1 MTETNSQPVLFEERR
16 AGNGARIGV
25 ARLNAERALNSLS
38 LQMIDLLTERLC
50 AWAVDPG
57 VALVVLEGAGEKAF
71 SAGADLHKVHETM
84 LAHHASSQR
93 DDIRGNAYAAGFFG
107 REYRLDFA
115 IHTYPKPLLCWGHGI
130 VMGGGVGLM
139 SGASHRVVTNESR
152 VAMPEITIGL
162 YPDVGG
168 SWLLGRMPG
177 ATGLFLA
184 LTGARLQASD
194 ALFVK
199 LADYCVDHS
208 RKSAVFEA
216 LMGQQWTGS
225 HADDDRL
232 LSAVLQGFAT
242 ADLPH
247 GPLRQHFDRIN
258 KLCGHGE
265 LQDIVSAISGL
276 KTEDAW
282 LARAGATLAA
292 GSPSTAALSYE
303 LQRRAK
309 YLSLADVFRME
320 FVAALHCARR
330 PDFAEGIRAL
340 LIDKD
345 QRPRWQP
352 PTLAQVTPEW
362 TEGFFVS
369 PWKAY
374 EHPLAD
380 LGPACASWREPQKS
394 TTFSHRG
401 FFTILP

>member
-1 MTETNSQPVLFEERR
+1 MAVPVVFEEKI
-16 AGNGARIGV
+16 AANGVRIGI
-25 ARLNAERALNSLS
+25 ARLNAEKTLNALL
-38 LQMIDLLTERLC
+38 LEMIDLLTERLA
-50 AWAVDPG
+50 AWSADPG

-71 SAGADLHKVHETM
+71 SAGADLHKVYEAM
-84 LAHHASSQR
+84 LAHHASAQR

-107 REYRLDFA
+107 REYRLDYT
-115 IHTYPKPLLCWGHGI
+115 IHTYPKPVLCWGHGI

-199 LADYCVDHS
+199 LADYCIDHA
-208 RKSAVFEA
+208 RKAAVFDA
-216 LMGQQWTGS
+216 LFAQPWTNEPGDN
-225 HADDDRL
+225 HRL
-232 LSAVLQGFAT
+232 LSAVLHGFAA

-247 GPLRQHFDRIN
+247 GPLRRHFDLIN
-258 KLCGHGE
+258 EMCGDRE
-265 LQDIVSAISGL
+265 LKDIVAAISGL
-276 KTEDAW
+276 ETEDTW
-282 LARAGATLAA
+282 LVRAGATLAA
-292 GSPSTAALSYE
+292 GSPSTAALSHE

-309 YLSLADVFRME
+309 HLSLADVFRME

-352 PTLAQVTPEW
+352 PTLAQITPEW
-362 TEGFFVS
+362 TDGFFAS
-369 PWKAY
+369 PWKAH

-380 LGPACASWREPQKS
+380 LGAASAS
-394 TTFSHRG
+394 
-401 FFTILP
+401 

>member
-1 MTETNSQPVLFEERR
+1 MTEHSIQPVLFEERR
-16 AGNGARIGV
+16 AANGARIGV
-25 ARLNAERALNSLS
+25 SRLNAERTLNALS
-38 LQMIDLLTERLC
+38 LEMIDLLTERLA
-50 AWAVDPG
+50 AWAADPG
-57 VALVVLEGAGEKAF
+57 VALVVLESAGEKAF
-71 SAGADLHKVHETM
+71 SAGADLHKVYETM
-84 LAHHASSQR
+84 IGHHASAQR

-107 REYRLDFA
+107 REYRLDYT
-115 IHTYPKPLLCWGHGI
+115 IHTYPKPVLCWGHGI

-139 SGASHRVVTNESR
+139 SGASHRVVTNASR

-194 ALFVK
+194 VLFVK
-199 LADYCVDHS
+199 LADYCIDHA
-208 RKSAVFEA
+208 RKSAVFDA
-216 LMGQQWTGS
+216 LIAQPWTPAIGDN
-225 HADDDRL
+225 HRL
-232 LSAVLQGFAT
+232 LSAVLRAFAE

-247 GPLRQHFDRIN
+247 GPLRQHFDLIN
-258 KLCGHGE
+258 EMCGHRE
-265 LQDIVSAISGL
+265 LKDIVAAITGL

-292 GSPSTAALSYE
+292 GSPSTAALSDE
-303 LQRRAK
+303 LQRRAR

-352 PTLAQVTPEW
+352 STLAQVTPEW
-362 TEGFFVS
+362 TEGFFTS
-369 PWKAY
+369 PWKAH

-380 LGPACASWREPQKS
+380 LG
-394 TTFSHRG
+394 T
-401 FFTILP
+401 

>member
-1 MTETNSQPVLFEERR
+1 MTEPSTEPVLFEEPR
-16 AGNGARIGV
+16 AANGARIGV
-25 ARLNAERALNSLS
+25 ARLNAGKTLNALS
-38 LQMIDLLTERLC
+38 LEMIDLLTERLS

-71 SAGADLHKVHETM
+71 SAGADLHKVHEAM
-84 LAHHASSQR
+84 LAHHASAQR
-93 DDIRGNAYAAGFFG
+93 DDIRGNAYAASFFG
-107 REYRLDFA
+107 REYRLDYA
-115 IHTYPKPLLCWGHGI
+115 IHTYPKPVLCWGHGI

-139 SGASHRVVTNESR
+139 SGASHRVVTSESR

-199 LADYCVDHS
+199 LADYCIDHA
-208 RKSAVFEA
+208 RKPAVFEA
-216 LMGQQWTGS
+216 LMAQQWTGS
-225 HADDDRL
+225 HANDDRL
-232 LSAVLQGFAT
+232 VSAVLHGFAA

-247 GPLRQHFDRIN
+247 GPLRRHFDLIN

-265 LQDIVSAISGL
+265 LQDIASAITGL
-276 KTEDAW
+276 KSEDAW
-282 LARAGATLAA
+282 LAKAGATLAA

-309 YLSLADVFRME
+309 HLSLADVFRME

-345 QRPRWQP
+345 QQPRWQP

-362 TEGFFVS
+362 TDGYFAS
-369 PWKAY
+369 PWKAH

-380 LGPACASWREPQKS
+380 LGR
-394 TTFSHRG
+394 
-401 FFTILP
+401 

>member
-1 MTETNSQPVLFEERR
+1 MTEPKAQPVLFEERR
-16 AGNGARIGV
+16 AANGACIGI
-25 ARLNAERALNSLS
+25 ARLNAEKALNALS
-38 LQMIDLLTERLC
+38 LEMIDLLAERLA

-71 SAGADLHKVHETM
+71 SAGADLHKMHEAM
-84 LAHHASSQR
+84 LAHHASPQR
-93 DDIRGNAYAAGFFG
+93 DDIRGNAYAAAFFG
-107 REYRLDFA
+107 REYRLDYT
-115 IHTYPKPLLCWGHGI
+115 IHTYPKPLLGWGHGI

-139 SGASHRVVTNESR
+139 SGASHRVVTGESR

-168 SWLLGRMPG
+168 SWLLDRMPG

-199 LADYCVDHS
+199 LADYCIDHA
-208 RKSAVFEA
+208 RKPAVFEA
-216 LMGQQWTGS
+216 LSRLPWS
-225 HADDDRL
+225 HAPGENHRL
-232 LSAVLQGFAT
+232 LSAALRTFGQG
-242 ADLPH
+242 DLPH
-247 GPLRQHFDRIN
+247 GPLRQHFDLIN
-258 KLCGHGE
+258 KLCADGNIDH
-265 LQDIVSAISGL
+265 IVAAITGMR
-276 KTEDAW
+276 TEDAW

-303 LQRRAK
+303 LQRRARH
-309 YLSLADVFRME
+309 LSLADVFRME

-345 QRPRWQP
+345 QQPRWQP

-362 TEGFFVS
+362 TEGFFAS
-369 PWKAY
+369 PWKPQ

-380 LGPACASWREPQKS
+380 LGS
-394 TTFSHRG
+394 
-401 FFTILP
+401 

>member
-1 MTETNSQPVLFEERR
+1 MTEPRIQPVLFEERR
-16 AGNGARIGV
+16 AANGSRIGV
-25 ARLNAERALNSLS
+25 ARLNAEKTLNALS
-38 LQMIDLLTERLC
+38 LEMIDLLTERLA
-50 AWAVDPG
+50 AWAADPG
-57 VALVVLEGAGEKAF
+57 MVLVVLESAGEKAF
-71 SAGADLHKVHETM
+71 SAGADLHKVYEAM
-84 LAHHASSQR
+84 IGHHASAQR

-107 REYRLDFA
+107 REYRLDYT
-115 IHTYPKPLLCWGHGI
+115 IHTYPKPVLCWGHGI

-184 LTGARLQASD
+184 LTGARLLASD

-199 LADYCVDHS
+199 LADYCIDHA
-208 RKSAVFEA
+208 RKSAVFDA
-216 LMGQQWTGS
+216 LIAQRWTRAPG
-225 HADDDRL
+225 DNRRL
-232 LSAVLQGFAT
+232 LSAVLHAFAE

-247 GPLRQHFDRIN
+247 GPLRQHFDLIN
-258 KLCGHGE
+258 KLCGGGE
-265 LQDIVSAISGL
+265 LKDIVAAITGL

-292 GSPSTAALSYE
+292 GSPSTATLSDE

-309 YLSLADVFRME
+309 YLSLPDVFRME
-320 FVAALHCARR
+320 FVAALQCACR
-330 PDFAEGIRAL
+330 PDFTEGIRAL

-352 PTLAQVTPEW
+352 STVAQVTPEW
-362 TEGFFVS
+362 TEGFFTS
-369 PWKAY
+369 PWKAH

-380 LGPACASWREPQKS
+380 LGAPFADR
-394 TTFSHRG
+394 R
-401 FFTILP
+401 

>member
-1 MTETNSQPVLFEERR
+1 MTEPKTQAVLFQEHR
-16 AGNGARIGV
+16 AANGVRIGV
-25 ARLNAERALNSLS
+25 ARLNSEKTLNALS
-38 LQMIDLLTERLC
+38 LEMIDLLAEHLS

-57 VALVVLEGAGEKAF
+57 VAMAVLEGAGEKAF
-71 SAGADLHKVHETM
+71 SAGADLHKVHEAM
-84 LAHHASSQR
+84 LAHHASAQR

-107 REYRLDFA
+107 REYRLDYA
-115 IHTYPKPLLCWGHGI
+115 IHTYPKPVLCWGHGI

-162 YPDVGG
+162 YADVGG

-199 LADYCVDHS
+199 LADYCIDHA
-208 RKSAVFEA
+208 RKAAVFDA
-216 LMGQQWTGS
+216 LFAQPWTRAPGDN
-225 HADDDRL
+225 HRL
-232 LSAVLQGFAT
+232 LSAGLRAFAQ
-242 ADLPH
+242 ASLPH
-247 GPLRQHFDRIN
+247 GPLRLHFDLIN
-258 KLCGHGE
+258 EMCGGRE
-265 LQDIVSAISGL
+265 LKDIVAAISGL
-276 KTEDAW
+276 QTGDAW
-282 LARAGATLAA
+282 LTRAGATLAA

-309 YLSLADVFRME
+309 HLSLADVFRME
-320 FVAALHCARR
+320 FVASLHCARR

-362 TEGFFVS
+362 TEGFFTS
-369 PWKAY
+369 PWKAH

-380 LGPACASWREPQKS
+380 LGA
-394 TTFSHRG
+394 
-401 FFTILP
+401 

>member
-1 MTETNSQPVLFEERR
+1 MTETRTQPVLFEERR
-16 AGNGARIGV
+16 AANDARIGV
-25 ARLNAERALNSLS
+25 ARLSAEKTLNALS
-38 LQMIDLLTERLC
+38 LEMIDLLMARLS

-57 VALVVLEGAGEKAF
+57 VALVVLEGAGEKSF
-71 SAGADLHKVHETM
+71 CAGADLHRMHEAM
-84 LAHHASSQR
+84 LAHHASAQR

-107 REYRLDFA
+107 REYRLDYA
-115 IHTYPKPLLCWGHGI
+115 IHTYPKPVLCWGHGI

-139 SGASHRVVTNESR
+139 SGASHRVVTPESR

-162 YPDVGG
+162 YADVGG

-199 LADYCVDHS
+199 LADYCIDHA
-208 RKSAVFEA
+208 RKSTVFEA
-216 LMGQQWTGS
+216 LMVQEWTGS
-225 HADDDRL
+225 HADNRRL
-232 LSAVLQGFAT
+232 LSSVLDGFAT

-247 GPLRQHFDRIN
+247 GPLRQNFDLIS
-258 KLCGHGE
+258 KLCGHGQ
-265 LQDIVSAISGL
+265 LQDIVSAITGL
-276 KTEDAW
+276 KSADAW
-282 LARAGATLAA
+282 LAKAGATLAA

-320 FVAALHCARR
+320 FVASLHCARR

-362 TEGFFVS
+362 TDGFFAS
-369 PWKAY
+369 PWKAH
-374 EHPLAD
+374 EHPLDD
-380 LGPACASWREPQKS
+380 LG
-394 TTFSHRG
+394 T
-401 FFTILP
+401 

>member
-1 MTETNSQPVLFEERR
+1 MTEPKAQPVLFEERL
-16 AGNGARIGV
+16 AENGARIGV
-25 ARLNAERALNSLS
+25 ARLNADKTLNALS
-38 LQMIDLLTERLC
+38 QEMIDLLTGRL
-50 AWAVDPG
+50 AVWGIDPG

-71 SAGADLHKVHETM
+71 SAGADLHKIYETM
-84 LAHHASSQR
+84 LAHHASAQR

-107 REYRLDFA
+107 REYRLDYT
-115 IHTYPKPLLCWGHGI
+115 IHTYPKPVLCWGHGI

-139 SGASHRVVTNESR
+139 SGASHRVLTNESR

-199 LADYCVDHS
+199 LADHCIDQA
-208 RKSAVFEA
+208 RKPAVFDA
-216 LMGQQWTGS
+216 LLAQPWTRASGEN
-225 HADDDRL
+225 HRL
-232 LSAVLQGFAT
+232 LDAVLHAFAER
-242 ADLPH
+242 DLPH
-247 GPLRQHFDRIN
+247 GPLRQHFDLIN

-265 LQDIVSAISGL
+265 LKDIVAAITGL
-276 KTEDAW
+276 NTDDAW
-282 LARAGATLAA
+282 LARAAATLAA

-309 YLSLADVFRME
+309 HLSLADVFRME

-352 PTLAQVTPEW
+352 ATLAEIMPEW
-362 TEGFFVS
+362 IDGFFAS
-369 PWKAY
+369 PWKAH

-380 LGPACASWREPQKS
+380 LGA
-394 TTFSHRG
+394 
-401 FFTILP
+401 

>member
-1 MTETNSQPVLFEERR
+1 MTEPRIQPVLFEERR
-16 AGNGARIGV
+16 AANDARIGI
-25 ARLNAERALNSLS
+25 ARLNAEKTLNALS
-38 LQMIDLLTERLC
+38 LEMIDLLTERLS
-50 AWAVDPG
+50 AWATDPG
-57 VALVVLEGAGEKAF
+57 VALVVLESAGEKAF
-71 SAGADLHKVHETM
+71 SAGADLHKVYEAM
-84 LAHHASSQR
+84 IGHHASAQR

-107 REYRLDFA
+107 REYRLDYM
-115 IHTYPKPLLCWGHGI
+115 IHTYPKPVLCWGHGI

-162 YPDVGG
+162 YADVGG

-199 LADYCVDHS
+199 LADCCIDHA
-208 RKSAVFEA
+208 RKAAVFDA
-216 LMGQQWTGS
+216 LLAQPWTSAPGAN
-225 HADDDRL
+225 HRL
-232 LSAVLQGFAT
+232 LSAVLRAFAE
-242 ADLPH
+242 DNLPH
-247 GPLRQHFDRIN
+247 GPLRQNFDLIS
-258 KLCGHGE
+258 KLCGGGE
-265 LQDIVSAISGL
+265 LKDIVGAITGL
-276 KTEDAW
+276 ETEDTW
-282 LARAGATLAA
+282 LVRAGVTLAA

-320 FVAALHCARR
+320 FVASLHCARR

-352 PTLAQVTPEW
+352 PTLAQITPEW
-362 TEGFFVS
+362 TDGFFAS
-369 PWKAY
+369 PWKAH

-380 LGPACASWREPQKS
+380 LGA
-394 TTFSHRG
+394 
-401 FFTILP
+401 

>member
-1 MTETNSQPVLFEERR
+1 MENRMTPHVVFEENT
-16 AGNGARIGV
+16 AANGARIGM
-25 ARLNAERALNSLS
+25 AKLNAEKTLNALS
-38 LQMIDLLTERLC
+38 LEMIDRLAERM
-50 AWAVDPG
+50 AIWATDPD
-57 VALVVLEGAGEKAF
+57 VALVVLEGAGDKAF
-71 SAGADLHKVHETM
+71 SAGADLHKVRETM
-84 LAHHASSQR
+84 LAHHASAQR

-107 REYRLDFA
+107 REYRLDYT
-115 IHTYPKPLLCWGHGI
+115 IHTYPKPVLCWGHGI

-162 YPDVGG
+162 FADVGG

-177 ATGLFLA
+177 ETGLFLA

-199 LADYCVDHS
+199 LADYCIDHA
-208 RKSAVFEA
+208 RKSAVFDAIREQPWA
-216 LMGQQWTGS
+216 TAS
-225 HADDDRL
+225 AENHRL
-232 LSAVLQGFAT
+232 LSAVLRGFAI

-247 GPLRQHFDRIN
+247 GPLRQHFDLIN
-258 KLCGHGE
+258 KLCGGRE
-265 LQDIVSAISGL
+265 LKDIVAAIVGL
-276 KTEDAW
+276 ETGDAW

-309 YLSLADVFRME
+309 HLSLADVFRME
-320 FVAALHCARR
+320 FAAALHCARR

-345 QRPRWQP
+345 QRPCWQP

-362 TEGFFVS
+362 TEGFFAS
-369 PWKAY
+369 PWNAH

-380 LGPACASWREPQKS
+380 LGR
-394 TTFSHRG
+394 
-401 FFTILP
+401 

>member
-1 MTETNSQPVLFEERR
+1 MTESRTQPVLFDEHRV
-16 AGNGARIGV
+16 ANGARIGV
-25 ARLNAERALNSLS
+25 ARLNAEKTLNALS
-38 LQMIDLLTERLC
+38 LEMIDLVADRLA
-50 AWAVDPG
+50 AWATDPG
-57 VALVVLEGAGEKAF
+57 VAMVVLEGAGEKAF

-84 LAHHASSQR
+84 LAHHVSAQR
-93 DDIRGNAYAAGFFG
+93 DDIRGNAYAAAFFG
-107 REYRLDFA
+107 REYRLDYT
-115 IHTYPKPLLCWGHGI
+115 IHTYPKPVLCWGHGI

-194 ALFVK
+194 TLFVK
-199 LADYCVDHS
+199 LADYCIDHA
-208 RKSAVFEA
+208 RKPAVFDA
-216 LMGQQWTGS
+216 LSALPWS
-225 HADDDRL
+225 HAPGENHRL
-232 LSAVLQGFAT
+232 LSAALRPFAEG
-242 ADLPH
+242 DLPH
-247 GPLRQHFDRIN
+247 GPLRQHFDLIN
-258 KLCGHGE
+258 KLCGGGD
-265 LQDIVSAISGL
+265 LDGIVAAITGL

-309 YLSLADVFRME
+309 HLSLVDVFRME

-362 TEGFFVS
+362 TDGFFAS
-369 PWKAY
+369 PWKAH

-380 LGPACASWREPQKS
+380 LGA
-394 TTFSHRG
+394 
-401 FFTILP
+401 

>member
-1 MTETNSQPVLFEERR
+1 MTETRTQPVLFEERR
-16 AGNGARIGV
+16 AANGARMGV
-25 ARLNAERALNSLS
+25 ARLNAEKSLNALS
-38 LQMIDLLTERLC
+38 LEMIDLLAGRLA
-50 AWAVDPG
+50 AWAEDPG

-71 SAGADLHKVHETM
+71 SAGADLHKAYEAM
-84 LAHHASSQR
+84 LAHHASTQR
-93 DDIRGNAYAAGFFG
+93 DDIRCNAHAAGFFG
-107 REYRLDFA
+107 REYRLDYA
-115 IHTYPKPLLCWGHGI
+115 IHTYPKPVLAWGHGI
-130 VMGGGVGLM
+130 VMGGGVGLV
-139 SGASHRVVTNESR
+139 SGASHRVVTHESR

-199 LADYCVDHS
+199 LADYCIDHA
-208 RKSAVFEA
+208 RKSAVFDA
-216 LMGQQWTGS
+216 LFAQPWARAPGDN
-225 HADDDRL
+225 HRL
-232 LSAVLQGFAT
+232 LSAVLRAFAQ

-247 GPLRQHFDRIN
+247 GPLRQHFDLIN
-258 KLCGHGE
+258 KLCGGGE
-265 LQDIVSAISGL
+265 LHEIVAAIIGL
-276 KTEDAW
+276 KTEDMW
-282 LARAGATLAA
+282 LARAAATLAA

-309 YLSLADVFRME
+309 HLSLADVFRME

-345 QRPRWQP
+345 QKPRWQP
-352 PTLAQVTPEW
+352 PTLALVTPEW
-362 TEGFFVS
+362 TAGFFAS
-369 PWKAY
+369 PWKAG

-380 LGPACASWREPQKS
+380 LGA
-394 TTFSHRG
+394 
-401 FFTILP
+401 

>member
-1 MTETNSQPVLFEERR
+1 MTEPRTQPVLFEERR
-16 AGNGARIGV
+16 AANGARIGI
-25 ARLNAERALNSLS
+25 ARLNAEKTLNALS
-38 LQMIDLLTERLC
+38 LEMIDLLAGRLA
-50 AWAVDPG
+50 AWSADPG

-71 SAGADLHKVHETM
+71 SAGADLHRAHEAM
-84 LAHHASSQR
+84 LAHHASALR
-93 DDIRGNAYAAGFFG
+93 DDIRDNAYAAGFFG
-107 REYRLDFA
+107 REYRLDYT
-115 IHTYPKPLLCWGHGI
+115 IHTYPKPVLCWGHGI

-139 SGASHRVVTNESR
+139 SGASHRVVTLESR

-162 YPDVGG
+162 YADVGG

-199 LADYCVDHS
+199 LADYCIDHA
-208 RKSAVFEA
+208 RKSAVFDA
-216 LMGQQWTGS
+216 LIAQPWTG
-225 HADDDRL
+225 APGDDRRL
-232 LSAVLQGFAT
+232 LSALLRGFAA

-247 GPLRQHFDRIN
+247 GPLRRHFDLIN
-258 KLCGHGE
+258 NLCGGGE
-265 LQDIVSAISGL
+265 LKDIVGAIIGL
-276 KTEDAW
+276 ETEDTW

-309 YLSLADVFRME
+309 YLSLADVFRIE

-352 PTLAQVTPEW
+352 PSLAQITPEW
-362 TEGFFVS
+362 IEGFFAS
-369 PWKAY
+369 PWKPD

-380 LGPACASWREPQKS
+380 LGTASS
-394 TTFSHRG
+394 VANSV
-401 FFTILP
+401 

>member
-1 MTETNSQPVLFEERR
+1 MTELSLQPVLFEERR
-16 AGNGARIGV
+16 AANGARIGV
-25 ARLNAERALNSLS
+25 ARLNAEKTLNALS
-38 LQMIDLLTERLC
+38 LEMIDLLTERLA
-50 AWAVDPG
+50 AWSADPG
-57 VALVVLEGAGEKAF
+57 IALIVLEGAGEKAF

-84 LAHHASSQR
+84 LTHHASAQR

-107 REYRLDFA
+107 REYRLDYA
-115 IHTYPKPLLCWGHGI
+115 IHTCPKPVLCWGHGI

-139 SGASHRVVTNESR
+139 SGASHRVVTPESR

-199 LADYCVDHS
+199 LADYCIVHS
-208 RKSAVFEA
+208 RKPAVFDVLLA
-216 LMGQQWTGS
+216 QPWTRAPGDN
-225 HADDDRL
+225 HRL
-232 LSAVLQGFAT
+232 LCAALRAFAE

-247 GPLRQHFDRIN
+247 GPLRQHFDLIN
-258 KLCGHGE
+258 QLCGGAE
-265 LQDIVSAISGL
+265 LNDIVAAITGL

-292 GSPSTAALSYE
+292 GSPSTVALSYE

-362 TEGFFVS
+362 IEGFFTS
-369 PWKAY
+369 PWKAH

-380 LGPACASWREPQKS
+380 LG
-394 TTFSHRG
+394 T
-401 FFTILP
+401 